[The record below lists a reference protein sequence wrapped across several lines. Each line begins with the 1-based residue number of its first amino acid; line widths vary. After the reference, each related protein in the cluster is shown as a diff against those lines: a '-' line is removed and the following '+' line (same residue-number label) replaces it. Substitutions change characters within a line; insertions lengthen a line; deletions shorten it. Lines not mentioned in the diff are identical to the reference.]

1 MTTFAETYLRETAEL
16 VDALDRGAIEALASA
31 LAAVRDRGGRLFV
44 LGVGGRPHDR

>member
-31 LAAVRDRGGRLFV
+31 LAVVATTR
-44 LGVGGRPHDR
+44 GRPHDS